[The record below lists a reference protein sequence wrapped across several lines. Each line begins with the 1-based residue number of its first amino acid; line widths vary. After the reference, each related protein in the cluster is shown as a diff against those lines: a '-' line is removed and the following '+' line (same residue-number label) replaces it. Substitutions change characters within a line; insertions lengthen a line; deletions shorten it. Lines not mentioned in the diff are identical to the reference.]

1 LGSSWS
7 RNVEPDVTVIVLG
20 NIYNGVP
27 YHAGQACAS
36 MLLGEAV
43 APPRLSKSPPDPKLV
58 DEFVGTK
65 K

>member
-1 LGSSWS
+1 M
-7 RNVEPDVTVIVLG
+7 IVLG